1 MEDIKNIVAQNIVK
15 HRKKLGLTQ
24 AELAEK
30 INFSDKSVSKWERGE
45 GLPDLE
51 TMLQLANLFDTTVD
65 SLTKENQ
72 AENELKRRKRI
83 SDISRKYV
91 TILSTGLVWLIA
103 TLIFVVLEVFSLSSS
118 AWLCFVYALP
128 GSSIVLIV
136 FSSVW
141 GKYWHMAFVVSILIW
156 TLTLA
161 IFLTFNFSDSWL
173 LFIICVPL
181 QILVILWYIFRSH
194 RRGEKIKNENS
205 LSK

>member
-1 MEDIKNIVAQNIVK
+1 MEDIKDIVAQNIVK

-30 INFSDKSVSKWERGE
+30 INFSDKSISKWERGE

-51 TMLQLANLFDTTVD
+51 TMLQLAKLFDTTMD
-65 SLTKENQ
+65 SLTKENH
-72 AENELKRRKRI
+72 AENEIKRRKKI

-91 TILSTGLVWLIA
+91 TILSTGLVWLVV
-103 TLIFVVLEVFSLSSS
+103 TMIFVALEVFGFTTS

-128 GSSIVLIV
+128 ASAIVLIV
-136 FSSVW
+136 FSSIW
-141 GKYWHMAFVVSILIW
+141 GKYWHMALVVSILVW

-161 IFLTFNFSDSWL
+161 VFLTFNFSGSWL

-181 QILVILWYIFRSH
+181 QVLVILWYIFRSH
-194 RRGEKIKNENS
+194 KRGEKIKNS
-205 LSK
+205 